1 MKKNAIRINWLKANN
16 TKWKTLDEEL
26 SFILRTSLN
35 GPIGVKLHSFTNI
48 VHAVCLEHFGSED
61 QHNPKRTANRRQRE
75 KGQLRFEQRRLK
87 KELKE
92 IPGDKTLIK
101 RQLSKIKEKI
111 LVISRAENARKRRLK
126 KRKARRAF
134 DMNPFK
140 LIKKLF
146 EEEKSGVLKVS
157 KETLEAHLQRKY
169 YDPLTDTPMGNFGDF
184 NRPQPPGE
192 TFDNSSIK
200 LGGVKDFVRK
210 ARSKST
216 PGINGISYKL
226 YKRCPKVL

>member
-1 MKKNAIRINWLKANN
+1 MKKNAIRINWPKANYS
-16 TKWKTLDEEL
+16 KWKTLDEEL

-87 KELKE
+87 KQLKE

-101 RQLSKIKEKI
+101 RQLSKIKRENPCHITSGKRKETA
-111 LVISRAENARKRRLK
+111 VIK

-134 DMNPFK
+134 DKNPFK
-140 LIKKLF
+140 FTKKLF
-146 EEEKSGVLKVS
+146 EEEKKWSSQGIK
-157 KETLEAHLQRKY
+157 R
-169 YDPLTDTPMGNFGDF
+169 DFGSASTEKIF
-184 NRPQPPGE
+184 RPA
-192 TFDNSSIK
+192 N
-200 LGGVKDFVRK
+200 
-210 ARSKST
+210 
-216 PGINGISYKL
+216 
-226 YKRCPKVL
+226 